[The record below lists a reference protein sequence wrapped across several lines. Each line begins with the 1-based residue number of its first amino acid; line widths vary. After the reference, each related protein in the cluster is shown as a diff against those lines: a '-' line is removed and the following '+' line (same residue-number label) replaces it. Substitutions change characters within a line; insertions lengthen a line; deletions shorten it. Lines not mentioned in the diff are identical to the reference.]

1 MINTQLASDKLA
13 IMLSTICVIHCFFFP
28 SLIILSAG
36 FLSFSLEGEL
46 IHSLILLL
54 TLPISIFALAHG
66 YENHKTIT
74 FLLIGIFGL
83 TILVAAILLGES
95 FFGEFGE
102 KGLTLIG
109 SCFVA
114 YSHFN
119 NYKICLKS
127 DCSCHV
133 K

>member
-1 MINTQLASDKLA
+1 MINTQLKSDKLA

-36 FLSFSLEGEL
+36 FLTLSLESEL

-54 TLPISIFALAHG
+54 TLPISIFALASG

-83 TILVAAILLGES
+83 TTLVAAILLGGS
-95 FFGEFGE
+95 FFGEPGE

-109 SCFVA
+109 SILVA
-114 YSHFN
+114 YAHFN
-119 NYKICLKS
+119 NYQICIKT
-127 DCSCHV
+127 DCSCHD